1 MPRNTR
7 RRRAVPGG
15 AALVGLAMLATGL
28 AACGSSDDTGS
39 ASSGDD
45 PIVIFQTN
53 SFSGQVSNKP
63 QTKTGAEAAV
73 EEINAAGGIN
83 GRDLKLVSC
92 DNTGDPNVTNDCVK
106 QAKDAHA
113 AAYVGSA
120 IYFPA
125 SWKLIESENIP
136 YLLGTG
142 LTPDEYQADNSFP
155 LSGQA
160 GWYYGIASYLKKL
173 GAEHPAIIRCEID
186 ACAYGETLL
195 GQALELQGMDPAR
208 SVVAP
213 LATTDYSSFAAAAMQ
228 GGTDA
233 VVVTGSEATATLE
246 AKALY
251 QQGFKGTVISVS
263 ACISTGA
270 VPNLGDAAEGLYVV
284 GLMQSPSVSSDLMT
298 RFAASMDAVD
308 SSAKKDELALS
319 AYAGVKL
326 FAAVAENL
334 DDVNAETVLAALKN
348 AKPGT
353 YDIGFT
359 APLPGATTSQV
370 ADLPRLSFSPTVTY
384 NQVQNGTILQSEPGF
399 QDPFAVN

>member
-1 MPRNTR
+1 MPGTTR
-7 RRRAVPGG
+7 RLRTIHGGSALLAV
-15 AALVGLAMLATGL
+15 ALLVTGL
-28 AACGSSDDTGS
+28 AGCGSDDGSGSGTASDQ
-39 ASSGDD
+39 
-45 PIVIFQTN
+45 PIVLFQTN

-73 EEINAAGGIN
+73 DEINAAGGIN
-83 GRDLKLVSC
+83 GRQLKLVSC

-106 QAKDAHA
+106 QAKEDHA

-125 SWKLIESENIP
+125 TWKYIESENIP

-142 LTPDEYQADNSFP
+142 LTPDEYTADNSFP

-173 GAEHPAIIRCEID
+173 GVQHPAIIRCEID
-186 ACAYGETLL
+186 ACEYGETLL
-195 GQALELQGMDPAR
+195 GQALKLQGMNPAR

-228 GGTDA
+228 GDTDA
-233 VVVTGSEATATLE
+233 VVVSGSEATATLE

-251 QQGFKGTVISVS
+251 QQGFKGKVISVS

-270 VPNLGDAAEGLYVV
+270 VPGLGDAAEDLYVV
-284 GLMQSPSVSSDLMT
+284 GLMQSPSVDSPLIDQ
-298 RFAASMDAVD
+298 FDKSMDATD
-308 SSAKKDELALS
+308 SSATKDELALS

-326 FAAVAENL
+326 FAAVAKNL
-334 DDVNAETVLAALKN
+334 DEVNADTVLAALKS
-348 AKPGT
+348 AKVGA
-353 YDIGFT
+353 YDIGLT
-359 APLPGATTSQV
+359 APVPGATTSEV
-370 ADLPRLSFSPTVTY
+370 SDLPRLSFSPTVTY
-384 NQVQNGTILQSEPGF
+384 NQVQGGKIVQSEPGF
-399 QDPFAVN
+399 QDPFTVG